1 LAGKTS
7 HTSHKYP
14 LGHSHCAPPLHCTTH
29 PNPASLLSLSSY
41 HRKSGE
47 ASPRS
52 IVLLLSDGRR
62 PGRSCCLAGGGRGR
76 AICFAAA
83 VVARGEWDR
92 RRVGVA
98 PAAEGRHR
106 PRPRHRGRIRRDVRG
121 RVRGRG
127 IGTYGTLECVMLIC
141 AKKIKYSVLDSTV
154 MPF

>member
-1 LAGKTS
+1 
-7 HTSHKYP
+7 
-14 LGHSHCAPPLHCTTH
+14 
-29 PNPASLLSLSSY
+29 
-41 HRKSGE
+41 
-47 ASPRS
+47 
-52 IVLLLSDGRR
+52 
-62 PGRSCCLAGGGRGR
+62 
-76 AICFAAA
+76 
-83 VVARGEWDR
+83 
-92 RRVGVA
+92 VA